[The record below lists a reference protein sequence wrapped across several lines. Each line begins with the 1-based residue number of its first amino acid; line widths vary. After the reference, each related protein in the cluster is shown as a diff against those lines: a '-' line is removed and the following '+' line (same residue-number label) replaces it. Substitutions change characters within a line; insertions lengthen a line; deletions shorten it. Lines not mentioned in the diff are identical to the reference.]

1 MTTTERD
8 IGQISGK
15 LDPLINQVQLL
26 DKKLDTS
33 MHSMVQVKVH
43 DQRISEIEEWRG
55 RLWHRMIGA
64 CMLLFAVMTFVLQFI
79 KEIF

>member
-15 LDPLINQVQLL
+15 LDALIRQVEML
-26 DKKLDTS
+26 DKKLDVS
-33 MHSMVQVKVH
+33 MRSMATVEVH
-43 DQRISEIEEWRG
+43 DQRIGELEQWRG

-64 CMLLFAVMTFVLQFI
+64 SMLLFAVMTFALKFI